1 MERFNDVITHA
12 NQYINGGELMRV
24 APSALGPTAVCH
36 FCFLLL
42 LLFLFFSHLLAYL
55 LFQVGCESQPTCRKA
70 KDAGI
75 KSELDMETGSVN
87 PASECIDRGLVP

>member
-12 NQYINGGELMRV
+12 HQYINGGGELMRV

-42 LLFLFFSHLLAYL
+42 LLFYFIFICWLIYYSRLAARVN
-55 LFQVGCESQPTCRKA
+55 QPVEKQRTQASSQ
-70 KDAGI
+70 
-75 KSELDMETGSVN
+75 N
-87 PASECIDRGLVP
+87 